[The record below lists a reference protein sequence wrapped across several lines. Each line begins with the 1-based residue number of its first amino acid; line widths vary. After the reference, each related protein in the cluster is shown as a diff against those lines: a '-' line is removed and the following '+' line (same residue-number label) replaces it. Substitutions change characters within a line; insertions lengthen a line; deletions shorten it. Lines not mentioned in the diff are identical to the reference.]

1 MARITTGSATT
12 RTSAISVTA
21 VLSATGLLATPA
33 HASPQHVHETP
44 EVAPMT
50 ASISLNPAA
59 IERALAPT
67 AAPVVI
73 SAATPAA
80 VPARVRVTH
89 TVVRG
94 DTVWDLARHYGS
106 TVTAIADANNLDKRA
121 TIHIGEHLVIP
132 GANASSKAASPQS
145 VGKKSTAAHTA
156 KTVGH
161 TVKPGD
167 TVWDLAQHYKT
178 SVTAIMKANSLGSSA
193 LIHVGDHL
201 IIPGAVRAA
210 GGSSKSSSS
219 NSKVTTASKATK
231 STTASSRY
239 TVKSGD
245 TLSKIATKF
254 GSTVSKIA
262 GANGIDDPSRIR
274 VGQVLTI
281 PGGVPTG
288 LVGDTFAGRTYS
300 KDVVSGANANKHTLN
315 NMDVP
320 TRAQMRA
327 LVEKTAKK
335 YGVKVSL
342 ALAIAYQESGFNMR
356 AVSPANAVGVMQVIP
371 STGEWISSI
380 VGRELDLLD
389 PEDNVT
395 AGVVL
400 LSYLTRNA
408 SNLDQ
413 AIAGYYQGLS
423 GVRKYGMNSDTK
435 RYVASVRA
443 LMKKFD

>member
-1 MARITTGSATT
+1 MA
-12 RTSAISVTA
+12 TS
-21 VLSATGLLATPA
+21 L
-33 HASPQHVHETP
+33 
-44 EVAPMT
+44 
-50 ASISLNPAA
+50 SLNPAA
-59 IERALAPT
+59 IERALVPT

-73 SAATPAA
+73 SAAAPSA
-80 VPARVRVTH
+80 VPTRVHATHRVA
-89 TVVRG
+89 RG

-106 TVTAIADANNLDKRA
+106 TVTAIIDANNLDKRA
-121 TIHIGEHLVIP
+121 TIHVGEHLVIP
-132 GANASSKAASPQS
+132 GANAAASSSPANRES
-145 VGKKSTAAHTA
+145 ASKKVAPKKSTNA
-156 KTVGH
+156 VGH

-167 TVWDLAQHYKT
+167 TVWDLAQKYKT
-178 SVTAIMKANSLGSSA
+178 SVTAIVKANGLTSSA

-201 IIPGAVRAA
+201 IIPGATSSAA
-210 GGSSKSSSS
+210 ATPANSST
-219 NSKVTTASKATK
+219 KVTTPGGSTE

-245 TLSKIATKF
+245 TLSSIATKF
-254 GSTVSKIA
+254 RSTVSKIS

-300 KDVVSGANANKHTLN
+300 KDVVSGANTNKHTLN

-335 YGVKVSL
+335 YNVEVEL

-371 STGEWISSI
+371 STGEWISTM

-389 PEDNVT
+389 SQDNVT

-408 SNLDQ
+408 SSLDQ

-435 RYVASVRA
+435 QYVASVRA